1 MRYSALSVKEKLQGA
16 AAEHPLGSLVGK
28 LELFWI
34 HEPGRLDL
42 VDHCP
47 DSGDQ
52 VMETSIALRM
62 KMYRFFTVHNMYNM
76 YNMFNIYIYNVHID
90 SI

>member
-52 VMETSIALRM
+52 RDG
-62 KMYRFFTVHNMYNM
+62 
-76 YNMFNIYIYNVHID
+76 NIYCFANETA
-90 SI
+90 SIFYSS